1 MPRGLV
7 NCRIKKRLH
16 PSRLRPVGPASPDA
30 NAPDGN
36 SSGIA
41 GSADHS
47 SSLLSCPHHTIP
59 TPVVVKR
66 ILAQHL
72 EISGD
77 SMVEPLADCTMFPKS
92 RGPILPPDTEDRL
105 PLRRGLPR

>member
-7 NCRIKKRLH
+7 DCRIKKRLH
-16 PSRLRPVGPASPDA
+16 PSRLRPVGPASPGA
-30 NAPDGN
+30 NAPDGD

-41 GSADHS
+41 ESADHS
-47 SSLLSCPHHTIP
+47 SSLLSCLHHTIP
-59 TPVVVKR
+59 NPVVVKR

-72 EISGD
+72 ETSGD
-77 SMVEPLADCTMFPKS
+77 SIVEPLADRTMFPIF
-92 RGPILPPDTEDRL
+92 RGPTLPSDTEDRL

>member
-16 PSRLRPVGPASPDA
+16 PSRLRPVGPASPGA
-30 NAPDGN
+30 NAPDGD

-41 GSADHS
+41 ESADHS
-47 SSLLSCPHHTIP
+47 SSLLSCLHHTIP
-59 TPVVVKR
+59 NPVVVKR

-72 EISGD
+72 ETSGD
-77 SMVEPLADCTMFPKS
+77 SIVEPLADCTMVPKS
-92 RGPILPPDTEDRL
+92 RGPILLTVPGDRL
-105 PLRRGLPR
+105 PWRRGLPR